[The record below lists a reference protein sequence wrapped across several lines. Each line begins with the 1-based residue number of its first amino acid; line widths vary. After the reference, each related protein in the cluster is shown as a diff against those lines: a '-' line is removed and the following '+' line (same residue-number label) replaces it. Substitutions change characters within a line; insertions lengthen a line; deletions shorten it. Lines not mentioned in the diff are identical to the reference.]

1 MADFSIQDAAFTGFG
16 VVRQHRGCLPVWA
29 AFALVTSL
37 VVTLAAVTLS
47 GPDFMR
53 LQALAA
59 TGIDMAAVY
68 PLLNRLVPA
77 YLLLLPLVIIIS
89 GVLSAAMNRA
99 VLTPDA
105 IGLAYLNLGPDEF
118 RQMALLLF
126 GGLFFTAIYFAIM
139 IATLVVSVLLGAVAH
154 AQPAALGLLAVI
166 ITLAVLAWLAVRL
179 SLASALTFQA
189 GPRQSV
195 WVVGAD
201 EGQVLVDRQRLS
213 SGARPGGGNSD
224 FDQSGDSGDRRDSNR
239 REPARGVRTCGHDIG
254 SHLLHSPQPAATSA
268 RGGCICAD
276 MAGCPDTR
284 CRDPAANIP
293 IQQWTSVPSP
303 SGGPVNADMS
313 LAEHPADPP

>member
-37 VVTLAAVTLS
+37 VVTLAAVTLA

-59 TGIDMAAVY
+59 TGIRDMAAVY
-68 PLLNRLVPA
+68 PLLSRLVPA

-99 VLTPDA
+99 VLRSDA

-118 RQMALLLF
+118 RQMALLVL

-189 GPRQSV
+189 GRVNLFGSWALTKGRFWSIASV
-195 WVVGAD
+195 YLL
-201 EGQVLVDRQRLS
+201 VLALAGVILILTNLVTL
-213 SGARPGGGNSD
+213 AIVAIATGGNLRAA
-224 FDQSGDSGDRRDSNR
+224 FA
-239 REPARGVRTCGHDIG
+239 PADTTSVRTFFTLPN
-254 SHLLHSPQPAATSA
+254 LLQQALGAGVSALIWPVVLTPAAA
-268 RGGCICAD
+268 ILRQI
-276 MAGCPDTR
+276 
-284 CRDPAANIP
+284 
-293 IQQWTSVPSP
+293 SP
-303 SGGPVNADMS
+303 SNSG
-313 LAEHPADPP
+313 LASHPHQVVP